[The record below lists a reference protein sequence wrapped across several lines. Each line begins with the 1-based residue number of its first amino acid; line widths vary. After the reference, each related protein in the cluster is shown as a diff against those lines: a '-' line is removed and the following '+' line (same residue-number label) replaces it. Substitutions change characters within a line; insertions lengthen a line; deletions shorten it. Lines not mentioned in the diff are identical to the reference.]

1 MNLKFAYE
9 FHDTVKSFSSIV
21 IVKIVSK
28 LNMEHSVKFE
38 KEN

>member
-1 MNLKFAYE
+1 MNLKSAYG
-9 FHDTVKSFSSIV
+9 FRDTVKSFSSIV
-21 IVKIVSK
+21 IVKIIPK